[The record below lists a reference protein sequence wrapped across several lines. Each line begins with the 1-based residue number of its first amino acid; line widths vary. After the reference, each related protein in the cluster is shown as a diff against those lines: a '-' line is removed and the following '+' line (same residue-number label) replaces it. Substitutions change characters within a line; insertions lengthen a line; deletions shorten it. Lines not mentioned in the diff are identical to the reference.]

1 MPSYPNVGDSSKTK
15 SCTISAKI
23 FLSPAESCFSHLP
36 WLRLKQLPKSRK
48 GKTNA
53 WVAKVLPFPLK
64 QKYNKLLRNK
74 NTFPH
79 SLFPSHRV
87 NSTEG
92 SGAGVNIEAIEA
104 ANAWTTIACHNWSI
118 GPNRLYRLRSQHNQ
132 PTHSTKAA
140 WFFNNSTEQ

>member
-1 MPSYPNVGDSSKTK
+1 MTAAEA
-15 SCTISAKI
+15 TAKVEERENKC
-23 FLSPAESCFSHLP
+23 LSFVSP
-36 WLRLKQLPKSRK
+36 
-48 GKTNA
+48 
-53 WVAKVLPFPLK
+53 AKVLPFPLK

-104 ANAWTTIACHNWSI
+104 ANA
-118 GPNRLYRLRSQHNQ
+118 
-132 PTHSTKAA
+132 
-140 WFFNNSTEQ
+140 